1 MYSILDYIIVVPKA
15 VPDSLCNAIVNE
27 YKDSTEWEIGYINNK
42 VREDIRNCQNI
53 PISRP
58 AIMQVNLEHRTAL
71 DNQLFHIAG
80 KVINDYTQKF
90 GTFIIEKDEGYT
102 LLRYETGQ
110 FIKSHIDTS
119 AAGETGLNNRKV
131 SCSFALNDE
140 YTGGEFSFFNGE
152 HTLKLDKGSIL
163 LFPSNFVYPHEI
175 LEVKSGTR
183 YSIITWFN

>member
-1 MYSILDYIIVVPKA
+1 MYNILDYIIVVPKA

-27 YKDSTEWEIGYINNK
+27 YKDSGEWKIGYMSGE
-42 VREDIRNCQNI
+42 VRKDVRNCQNI
-53 PISRP
+53 IISESATLR
-58 AIMQVNLEHRTAL
+58 INLEHRTAL

-80 KVINDYTQKF
+80 KVIKDYTQKF
-90 GTFIIEKDEGYT
+90 GSFTIEKDEGYT

-110 FIKSHIDTS
+110 FIKTHIDD
-119 AAGETGLNNRKV
+119 GETDFNRRKV

-163 LFPSNFVYPHEI
+163 LFPSTFVYPHEI

-183 YSIITWFN
+183 YSIVTWFK

>member
-27 YKDSTEWEIGYINNK
+27 YKDSGEWEIGYIDNK
-42 VREDIRNCQNI
+42 VRKDVRNCQNI
-53 PISRP
+53 PISKP
-58 AIMQVNLEHRTAL
+58 AIIRVNPEHRASL

-80 KVINDYTQKF
+80 KVINDYAQKF
-90 GTFIIEKDEGYT
+90 GTFTIEKDEGYT

-110 FIKSHIDTS
+110 FIKPHIDT
-119 AAGETGLNNRKV
+119 GVTELNRRKV